1 MKFWKKTFPNGFL
14 EVPYESLI
22 TDKDAQIKKIINYCD
37 LDWEEQCLSFNKNKN
52 PIKTVSLAQARSPI
66 YNSSVE
72 SYKKFS
78 PHLDYLFSLI

>member
-1 MKFWKKTFPNGFL
+1 MKFWNEIFPNGFL

-22 TDKDAQIKKIINYCD
+22 KDKDTQIKKIINYCD

-78 PHLDYLFSLI
+78 PYLDYLFSLV